1 MGCKGFWAFFASIVK
16 TESIDILVGKPI
28 IIDFML
34 YIYKYIIG
42 IRNNGIDIKNDE
54 GNSLNHIYA
63 INNLI
68 KAYSEKGILPIC
80 VFDGKSPDIKKEAV
94 DKRKQIISLSD
105 EKCKIL
111 ESKIKSNDENLYDN
125 FGEENDIEFNEYI
138 KNFKKS
144 LIMNTETINECK
156 YLLSCYGI
164 PYVDSINEA
173 DSQCSVLS
181 HYYKNIIPGVL
192 SEDSDIL
199 IFGCHTLYRDIDF
212 KLNQVKSINIDDIL
226 NYLQKKTNNICSEHF
241 KKPIKITK
249 DNFIDFTIILGNDYN
264 YGVRCSG
271 GTNREK
277 IFELFVLNDCNVIK
291 FVAHLYQINKIC
303 DIIKYYI
310 PEQFIE
316 KWVISQ
322 INYKEAKTFDPSEIK
337 IHMSTPNFIELQLF
351 LSHKKI
357 NINQIELIRNI
368 INKMYNYYSQNKF
381 NFEKKKI
388 YNVYDD
394 WTVISNRK

>member
-1 MGCKGFWAFFASIVK
+1 MGCKGFWAFLAPIVK
-16 TESIDILVGKPI
+16 TESIDVLVGKPI
-28 IIDFML
+28 IIDVML

-42 IRNNGIDIKNDE
+42 IRNNGNDIINDE
-54 GNSLNHIYA
+54 GYNLNHIYA

-68 KAYSEKGILPIC
+68 KVYSEKGILPIC
-80 VFDGKSPDIKKEAV
+80 VFDGKSPDIKKDAV
-94 DKRKQIISLSD
+94 DKRKNTISNSD

-111 ESKIKSNDENLYDN
+111 ETKIKSNDENWYDN
-125 FGEENDIEFNEYI
+125 FGEDNDLEMNEYI

-144 LIMNTETINECK
+144 FIMNTEIINDCK
-156 YLLSCYGI
+156 YLLSCFGI

-199 IFGCHTLYRDIDF
+199 IFGTHTLYRDIDF
-212 KLNQVKSINIDDIL
+212 KSNQVKSINIDDIL
-226 NYLQKKTNNICSEHF
+226 DYLQEKTNIICSEHF
-241 KKPIKITK
+241 KKPIKFTK

-291 FVAHLYQINKIC
+291 FIAHLYQINKIC
-303 DIIKYYI
+303 GHIKYYI

-316 KWVISQ
+316 KWVKSQ
-322 INYKEAKTFDPSEIK
+322 INYKEAKTFDPSNIA
-337 IHMSTPNFIELQLF
+337 IHMKTPNLVELQLF
-351 LSHKKI
+351 LSDKKI
-357 NINQIELIRNI
+357 NLNQVDVISNI
-368 INKMYNYYSQNKF
+368 INKLFHYYS
-381 NFEKKKI
+381 EKKFCFENKEQ
-388 YNVYDD
+388 YNIHDD
-394 WTVISNRK
+394 WIVISNRK